1 MKTTFNFLG
10 TPVVKDGFLI
20 NGKTEDGF
28 LIDGTTPNDA
38 VKIFLYLK
46 DTYFCPSWKYG
57 ITLPYFIPN
66 MKKGDS

>member
-1 MKTTFNFLG
+1 MIINFNFIG
-10 TPVVKDGFLI
+10 TPVV
-20 NGKTEDGF
+20 KTEDGF
-28 LIDGTTPNDA
+28 LIGGKTPNDA

-46 DTYFCPSWKYG
+46 DTYFSPSWKYG

>member
-1 MKTTFNFLG
+1 MKTLFNFIG
-10 TPVVKDGFLI
+10 TPVI
-20 NGKTEDGF
+20 KTEDGF
-28 LIDGTTPNDA
+28 LISGNTPNDA

-66 MKKGDS
+66 MKKADT

>member
-1 MKTTFNFLG
+1 MTINFNFIG
-10 TPVVKDGFLI
+10 TPVVKTGDGFLI
-20 NGKTEDGF
+20 GGK
-28 LIDGTTPNDA
+28 TPNDA

-46 DTYFCPSWKYG
+46 DTYFYPSWNYNNG

>member
-1 MKTTFNFLG
+1 MKINLNFIG
-10 TPVVKDGFLI
+10 TPVTITDKEYI
-20 NGKTEDGF
+20 IGKNTK
-28 LIDGTTPNDA
+28 NDA

-46 DTYFCPSWKYG
+46 DTYFNPSWNYNNG